1 MSMPPDLLKVAA
13 LARGFAGGTGISHVS
28 FSVPP
33 GSVTAFI
40 GVNGAGKS
48 TTLRCV
54 MGLLRPDAG
63 EILLFGVA
71 PSRHARNRI
80 GFLPEERG
88 LCPHERARE
97 AIAFH
102 GRLKGM

>member
-1 MSMPPDLLKVAA
+1 MPPDLLKVAA

-63 EILLFGVA
+63 EILLIPAALLHKPGDLGTQAGCGIAVHAAIVKLA
-71 PSRHARNRI
+71 PAPAKVRC
-80 GFLPEERG
+80 G
-88 LCPHERARE
+88 
-97 AIAFH
+97 
-102 GRLKGM
+102 